1 MTKNPLVQKQ
11 PFARDFRDADF
22 DGAVS
27 SAQLTIFPE
36 LATGAQ
42 KGPDEV
48 FFAASVLCFCL
59 LYPQSQVNFGQS

>member
-1 MTKNPLVQKQ
+1 MDGMTGTDRLSKSNEHPADDKKSTCAKKKQ
-11 PFARDFRDADF
+11 TFAHDFRDADF

-42 KGPDEV
+42 K
-48 FFAASVLCFCL
+48 
-59 LYPQSQVNFGQS
+59 